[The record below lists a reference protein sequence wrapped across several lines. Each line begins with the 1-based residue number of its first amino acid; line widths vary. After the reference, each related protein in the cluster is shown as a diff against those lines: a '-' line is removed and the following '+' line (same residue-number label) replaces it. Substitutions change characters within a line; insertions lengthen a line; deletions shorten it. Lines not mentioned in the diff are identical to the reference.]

1 MGGEVV
7 AYALYRKQ
15 PEEIYLRQLFVVRQR
30 RREGLGKKAMYLLRT
45 EIRPKTKRLTVEVLV
60 ANTAA
65 VAFWRAVGYR
75 DHSLAL
81 EIAPTNRSE

>member
-1 MGGEVV
+1 
-7 AYALYRKQ
+7 
-15 PEEIYLRQLFVVRQR
+15 
-30 RREGLGKKAMYLLRT
+30 LGKKAMYLLRT

>member
-1 MGGEVV
+1 
-7 AYALYRKQ
+7 
-15 PEEIYLRQLFVVRQR
+15 
-30 RREGLGKKAMYLLRT
+30 MYLLRT